1 MTPDEMFQ
9 RMQNSLNT
17 LAEHLAHFEEREE
30 AQRIRHDKEMADIR
44 ELQNAFAAGMI
55 RLQEGQIRLQEA
67 QAKSDRRLDDSKQ
80 EWEAGMKQ
88 LREAQRITE
97 EKLHALIET
106 VDQIIR
112 REKRGQ

>member
-1 MTPDEMFQ
+1 MTPDELFQ
-9 RMQNSLNT
+9 KIQNSVNT

-30 AQRIRHDKEMADIR
+30 AQRIRHDKEIAEIR
-44 ELQNAFAAGMI
+44 ELQNAFASGMI
-55 RLQEGQIRLQEA
+55 RLQEGHIRLQES
-67 QAKSDRRLDDSKQ
+67 QAKSDRRLDEAKQ
-80 EWEAGMKQ
+80 EWETGMKQ

-112 REKRGQ
+112 KKSE

>member
-1 MTPDEMFQ
+1 MTPDEFFQ
-9 RMQNSLNT
+9 KIENSINT
-17 LAEHLAHFEEREE
+17 LAGHLAHFEEREE

-55 RLQEGQIRLQEA
+55 RLQEM
-67 QAKSDRRLDDSKQ
+67 QAKTDRRLDDSKQ

-112 REKRGQ
+112 RKSE